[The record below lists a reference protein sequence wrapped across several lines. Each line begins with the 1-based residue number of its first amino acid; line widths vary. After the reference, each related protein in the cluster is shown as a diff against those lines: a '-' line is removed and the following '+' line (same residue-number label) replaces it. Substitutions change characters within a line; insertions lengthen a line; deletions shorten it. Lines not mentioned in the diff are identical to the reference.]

1 MSNTFLAAIVVLTPP
16 MVLNL
21 APTMGSEKS
30 QTATFLVT

>member
-1 MSNTFLAAIVVLTPP
+1 MSNTFAATIVVLTPLTA
-16 MVLNL
+16 LNS